1 MQWYDVEQNT
11 DLWLDIRPGKL
22 TGSAIAKVMA
32 NYGKAFGDPAKKL
45 ASVIAC
51 EQVTG
56 RRNQMEIY
64 SNEHMER
71 GHVQEPMARKLYED
85 TYFVDVTNGGFYDC
99 GRLGF
104 SPDGRVGDDGLIEI
118 KSVIIPAHMATI
130 KRGGLDPTYKWQV
143 YFNLAYSD
151 REWIDFVSYC
161 DDFPIQTKLYVH
173 RITRDDI
180 KTEVKMMHDR
190 IDAFFNMVEADKE
203 LIRKGHA

>member
-11 DLWLDIRPGKL
+11 DLWMDIRPGKL
-22 TGSAIAKVMA
+22 TGSAVGKVMA

-45 ASVIAC
+45 ASIIAC

-56 RRNQMEIY
+56 KRNQIDSY

-71 GHVQEPMARKLYED
+71 GHIQEPLARKLYED

-104 SPDGRVGDDGLIEI
+104 SPDGRVHNDGLIEI

-130 KRGGLDPTYKWQV
+130 KRNNIDPSYKWQV
-143 YFNLAYSD
+143 FFNLAYSD

-161 DDFPIQTKLYVH
+161 DDFPIQTRLFTH
-173 RITRDDI
+173 RVNRDDI
-180 KTEVKMMHDR
+180 KQEIEMMDSR
-190 IDAFFNMVEADKE
+190 IAEFFELVEIEKR
-203 LIRKGHA
+203 IVSG